1 MSDILL
7 KKDYLDRVHD
17 VLALELAKWEK
28 SPGKHTSNIRLFFI
42 GDTCLAERSMLY
54 GFGGESQYSIF
65 ATTDSPIEDR
75 HTFEITSENFNIL
88 YDKLKKENRW
98 NEALLYTRHE
108 RDMLWLE
115 DKGKTQSW
123 GVPIT
128 GYFTPDKTEHRAYE
142 ENEKRQIID
151 IMRNGKRTV
160 LHVTEDMK
168 SAMDDVRK
176 TMLKLSRV
184 DCEREA
190 EIVYVQDKKTAMWTD
205 GHIAIITSHKENKE
219 KDMFDG
225 ECFTLPAALT
235 EAVDNGMQK
244 DVEVLYDGKKYEFS
258 TETCHKALY
267 RMPDTQWYIRK
278 LYDED
283 GRMNY
288 ISRLYLSYLKD
299 DTAKSRVNTICVP
312 KGSMGSMKKVLQ
324 DCKKTYDGSA
334 ALVKPVKF
342 ELCHAYAMLKGGKD
356 KDIKES
362 FPIEDISGITNLLC
376 DGYITDPFDLRYIL
390 DIIKH
395 YSGTPYKLTFDD
407 CMLFGKSLDM
417 NREYTKHIM
426 LASLIDP

>member
-17 VLALELAKWEK
+17 VLMRELDVLEKT
-28 SPGKHTSNIRLFFI
+28 PCKHTNNIRLFFI
-42 GDTCLAERSMLY
+42 ENTCLAERSMLY

-75 HTFEITSENFNIL
+75 HTFEITAENFNIL

-115 DKGKTQSW
+115 DKGKTPSW

-128 GYFTPDKTEHRAYE
+128 GYFTPDTKEHRAYE
-142 ENEKRQIID
+142 EKEKRQIID
-151 IMRNGKRTV
+151 ILKTGKHTV
-160 LHVTEDMK
+160 LHVDADLKAAT
-168 SAMDDVRK
+168 DDVRK

-184 DCEREA
+184 DWESEA
-190 EIVYVQDKKTAMWTD
+190 EITYVQGKKTAMWTD
-205 GHIAIITSHKENKE
+205 HHIAVITSHKENKAE
-219 KDMFDG
+219 DMFDD
-225 ECFTLPAALT
+225 ECFTLPAALI
-235 EAVDNGMQK
+235 EAIDNGMQK
-244 DVEVLYDGKKYEFS
+244 DVDVLYDVKKSEFS

-278 LYDED
+278 LYDAD

-299 DTAKSRVNTICVP
+299 DTTKSRVNTICVP
-312 KGSMGSMKKVLQ
+312 KGSMGRMKKVLQ

-342 ELCHAYAMLKGGKD
+342 ELCHDHAMLKGGKER
-356 KDIKES
+356 DIKES
-362 FPIEDISGITNLLC
+362 FQTEDISGITNLLC
-376 DGYITDPFDLRYIL
+376 EGYITDSFDLRYIL

-395 YSGTPYKLTFDD
+395 YNGTPFTMTFNDG
-407 CMLFGKSLDM
+407 MLMCRSLDM